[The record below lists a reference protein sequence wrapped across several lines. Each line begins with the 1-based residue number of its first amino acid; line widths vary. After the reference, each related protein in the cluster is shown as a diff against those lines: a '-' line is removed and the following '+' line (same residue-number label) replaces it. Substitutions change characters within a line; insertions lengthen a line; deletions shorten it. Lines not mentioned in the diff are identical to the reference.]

1 MKTRKT
7 LTTLTL
13 LILLFPALFVSGC
26 TEELSAEKIAEQIQ
40 EKEDSIQDYSYTMQM
55 TSYFGEE
62 TQESET
68 RVLQKKPNKSKA
80 IAIEPEEEAGTIA
93 ISDGEFMWTYDPKT
107 NTVIKM
113 EMPNTPVL
121 GEIDYVGI
129 ISELLNETEVS
140 LLGMEE
146 IEGRPAYLLKTSPKE
161 EGEGI
166 QLVAEMKLWV
176 DKETWM
182 PLRYEMYNSD
192 GDLVIELEILDLEIN
207 TGIPDSE
214 FVFEVP
220 EGATLKTVDLD
231 SFEP

>member
-121 GEIDYVGI
+121 G
-129 ISELLNETEVS
+129 
-140 LLGMEE
+140 
-146 IEGRPAYLLKTSPKE
+146 R
-161 EGEGI
+161 
-166 QLVAEMKLWV
+166 
-176 DKETWM
+176 
-182 PLRYEMYNSD
+182 
-192 GDLVIELEILDLEIN
+192 
-207 TGIPDSE
+207 
-214 FVFEVP
+214 
-220 EGATLKTVDLD
+220 
-231 SFEP
+231 